1 MLCLIARR
9 SAVTDVR
16 ARGTVPAAPERQA
29 AVDFSRTYRVNP
41 YRHYPGRRYSQ
52 QAPRS

>member
-9 SAVTDVR
+9 SAVTNVR
-16 ARGTVPAAPERQA
+16 ARGTVRAAPERHA
-29 AVDFSRTYRVNP
+29 AVDFARIYRVNP

-52 QAPRS
+52 QTPRS